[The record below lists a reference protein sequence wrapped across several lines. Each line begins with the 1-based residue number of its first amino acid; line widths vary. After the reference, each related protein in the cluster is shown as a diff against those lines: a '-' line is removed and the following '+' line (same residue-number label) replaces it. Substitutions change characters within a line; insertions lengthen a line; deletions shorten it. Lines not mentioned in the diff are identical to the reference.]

1 MTSDVLAKAIRAT
14 QHMSRQEKVQC
25 SDELYLHQPNLLA
38 SILVLHRHFDA
49 SLQEIEPLL
58 ELLITTWQ
66 AMKFSGHHWPL
77 ITEQLQDDCLTKI
90 IAKMQFSQEMPPTL
104 LEQAVEQHVS
114 DHPEPYLL
122 AFVIDELRKQDW
134 LQISS
139 DTEKYLVLVAINLV
153 ECVAAVAPSE
163 PTR

>member
-1 MTSDVLAKAIRAT
+1 M
-14 QHMSRQEKVQC
+14 QHMSQQEKVQC
-25 SDELYLHQPNLLA
+25 SDDLYLHQPNLLA

-66 AMKFSGHHWPL
+66 AMKFSGHQWPL

-90 IAKMQFSQEMPPTL
+90 IAKMQFSQDMPATL
-104 LEQAVEQHVS
+104 LEQAVGQHVS

-139 DTEKYLVLVAINLV
+139 DTEKHLVLVAINLV
-153 ECVAAVAPSE
+153 ECVAAVAPSKS
-163 PTR
+163 TR